1 VLDSRLIML
10 YIGFIKGKE
19 TEMTRLPMA
28 SMLDRLI
35 RLIMSVPDYSNEPI
49 HNAIILSFN
58 RKDAA

>member
-1 VLDSRLIML
+1 ML